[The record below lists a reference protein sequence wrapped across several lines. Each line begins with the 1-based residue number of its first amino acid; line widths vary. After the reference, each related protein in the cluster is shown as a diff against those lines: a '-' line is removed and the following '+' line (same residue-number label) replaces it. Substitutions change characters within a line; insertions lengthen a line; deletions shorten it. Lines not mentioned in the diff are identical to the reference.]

1 MWRDASDSG
10 AGIVDLLGIPPLV
23 DRDDLSG
30 IIERDHLD
38 LHDVALVVFGDAVP
52 ARGVQ
57 ERAGESS
64 IVKNGFELV
73 ARYQPVPVRVAPTL

>member
-1 MWRDASDSG
+1 MTRIRIKIFYMVAK
-10 AGIVDLLGIPPLV
+10 ATLLAYLMF
-23 DRDDLSG
+23 
-30 IIERDHLD
+30 HLD
-38 LHDVALVVFGDAVP
+38 LHDVALVVFSDAVP

-73 ARYQPVPVRVAPTL
+73 ARYQPVPVRVAPTQ